1 MLKYLNFGILPGGF
15 PQGIPGSP
23 FLSILILKDF
33 MNQTDHCIA
42 YADDMIFFSNKP
54 FIIRSYPNLG
64 INLSLE
70 KCG

>member
-1 MLKYLNFGILPGGF
+1 MPGGF
-15 PQGIPGSP
+15 PQGIPCSP
-23 FLSILILKDF
+23 LLSILVLNEF
-33 MNQTDHCIA
+33 MEQTDHCIA

-54 FIIRSYPNLG
+54 FSIKDFPELG